1 MNLNKENTFTP
12 EWHKKF
18 PNVSKHFCKWIDQ
31 YKKENN
37 WNDIFQTVMW
47 SEIHNRPTTKDDYDT
62 HQRGEIGPHRLKF
75 HDIPIELQYGVI
87 CKWLNSF
94 KWSHMLNCPVEFSAV
109 HNSFI
114 WWCQHIEATT
124 FGKTE
129 K

>member
-12 EWHKKF
+12 EWEQKY
-18 PNVSKHFCKWIDQ
+18 PNVSKHFKKWIDE
-31 YKKENN
+31 YKKSVRWTDMICDYRN
-37 WNDIFQTVMW
+37 
-47 SEIHNRPTTKDDYDT
+47 STKDIYYSM
-62 HQRGEIGPHRLKF
+62 KF

-94 KWSHMLNCPVEFSAV
+94 KWSHILNCPVEFSAV

-114 WWCQHIEATT
+114 WWCQYIEATT